1 MLPKLTPANILP
13 FPREKKNLLRDVFNQ
28 SIHPIVVVDS
38 NYHIIKSNI
47 AFKALFRLN
56 PEQIPDKCCF
66 EMINQSRSKCA
77 KCKVEKIFRY
87 GKPYSWK
94 EKHIF
99 PDGRNRHFELQ
110 GDPIKDHKGNTV
122 FVTVQRRDI
131 SELRHIKTH
140 LDNLKEKRRHIIELV
155 NEGVLVL
162 DPEAKVSF
170 ANRSFCK
177 MLGCCL
183 EEIQNQSLFKFV
195 EAGVLLEGKIQP
207 NIAGFFDAYEIDLIK
222 KNGERLPC
230 RFIIHSLSKDD
241 NFEGS
246 VCTVTDMSH
255 LKAAEENHHSALQF
269 SEKIIDSITDSLVV
283 IDPKTFQ
290 IVKANNHFLKRVGL
304 KSSEVLEKTCYEIM
318 LGRNN
323 PCEAYGIQCP
333 VRDSAVNNRSA
344 TVERFYFD
352 AQGKRR
358 FLQVSTYPVQDDEGQ
373 VRLVIR
379 LEHDLT
385 ANQEMKEALSERT
398 VELEKTH
405 QQLQMLFEI
414 SRELTAIGSIS
425 ALVNYIF
432 KISRQSFPR
441 PEFDGAD
448 AARAERFREQR
459 IAE

>member
-1 MLPKLTPANILP
+1 MLPKLMPANILP
-13 FPREKKNLLRDVFNQ
+13 FPRDKKNLLSEVFNH

-47 AFKALFRLN
+47 AFKTLFRLN

-66 EMINQSRSKCA
+66 EIINQSRSKCA

-99 PDGRNRHFELQ
+99 PDGRNRHFELH

-122 FVTVQRRDI
+122 LVTVQRRDI

-140 LDNLKEKRRHIIELV
+140 LDNLKEKHRHIIELV
-155 NEGVLVL
+155 NEGLLVL
-162 DPEAKVSF
+162 DPEAKVTF

-177 MLGCCL
+177 MLGCRL

-230 RFIIHSLSKDD
+230 RFIIHSLSKGD

-255 LKAAEENHHSALQF
+255 LKAAE
-269 SEKIIDSITDSLVV
+269 DSLV
-283 IDPKTFQ
+283 K
-290 IVKANNHFLKRVGL
+290 
-304 KSSEVLEKTCYEIM
+304 KSS
-318 LGRNN
+318 
-323 PCEAYGIQCP
+323 
-333 VRDSAVNNRSA
+333 
-344 TVERFYFD
+344 
-352 AQGKRR
+352 
-358 FLQVSTYPVQDDEGQ
+358 
-373 VRLVIR
+373 
-379 LEHDLT
+379 T
-385 ANQEMKEALSERT
+385 AL
-398 VELEKTH
+398 
-405 QQLQMLFEI
+405 
-414 SRELTAIGSIS
+414 
-425 ALVNYIF
+425 
-432 KISRQSFPR
+432 
-441 PEFDGAD
+441 
-448 AARAERFREQR
+448 R
-459 IAE
+459 IPS